1 MYIEK
6 IKLNNFRNYQEQE
19 IELDKNINI
28 FYGNNAQ
35 GKTNIIE
42 SIYLCAIG
50 KSYRTNKDRE
60 IIKLNETYSK
70 VEINFNKKDRDGKIK
85 VEISDKKIISINDI
99 KAKKM
104 SEVIGNINIVLFN
117 PDDINVFKEGPSKRR
132 RILDVMISQLRPAYV
147 YNLNMYLKTLE
158 QRNNYLKQIKYD
170 NKSEEMLEIWETKL
184 ADYAE
189 IIYSYRKEFV
199 EKLKE
204 KIVDIH
210 KKITDNKEKIKIEYI
225 SDFENKEQFIKS
237 LEKHRNLDIIKG
249 YTGKGIH
256 RDDLKLHINDK
267 DIEIYGSQG
276 QHRSS
281 ILSIKLSE
289 LEIIK
294 DEVDENPIL
303 LLDDFMSELDK
314 ERREN
319 FLEDVKDT
327 QIIITC
333 TDKLELKNE
342 NKRIFYVENRYSKMK
357 LRVISSQTQEFYLKK
372 LKNEELKE
380 IEHRNS

>member
-1 MYIEK
+1 MYIDK
-6 IKLNNFRNYQEQE
+6 IKLNNFRNYSEQE
-19 IELDKNINI
+19 IVLDKNINI

-50 KSYRTNKDRE
+50 KSYRTNKDKE
-60 IIKLNETYSK
+60 IIKLNEPYSK

-104 SEVIGNINIVLFN
+104 SEVLGNINIVLFN
-117 PDDINVFKEGPSKRR
+117 PDDINIFKEGPSKRR

-189 IIYSYRKEFV
+189 VIYLYRKEFV

-225 SDFENKEQFIKS
+225 SDFEKKEQFIKL
-237 LEKHRNLDIIKG
+237 LEKNRKLDIIKG

-256 RDDLKLHINDK
+256 RDDLKLYINDK

-342 NKRIFYVENRYSKMK
+342 NKSIFYVENGKVS
-357 LRVISSQTQEFYLKK
+357 F
-372 LKNEELKE
+372 
-380 IEHRNS
+380 

>member
-6 IKLNNFRNYQEQE
+6 IKLSNFRNYIEQE

-42 SIYLCAIG
+42 AIYLSAIG
-50 KSYRTNKDRE
+50 KSYRTSKDKELININKSFAIDEIKYSKKDRE
-60 IIKLNETYSK
+60 GT
-70 VEINFNKKDRDGKIK
+70 VKI
-85 VEISDKKIISINDI
+85 EISDKKQISVNGI

-104 SEVIGNINIVLFN
+104 SEVLGNINIVLFT
-117 PDDINVFKEGPSKRR
+117 PDDIDIFKEGPSRR
-132 RILDVMISQLRPAYV
+132 RKILDIMISQLRPNYL
-147 YNLNMYLKTLE
+147 YNLNMYNKVLE
-158 QRNNYLKQIKYD
+158 QRNNYLKQIKFE
-170 NKSEEMLEIWETKL
+170 NKPEAMLDIWEEKL

-189 IIYSYRKEFV
+189 IIYNYRKEFV
-199 EKLKE
+199 KKIKD

-210 KKITDNKEKIKIEYI
+210 KKITDNKEILSVEYI
-225 SDFENKEQFIKS
+225 SNFCNKEEFIKS
-237 LEKHRNLDIIKG
+237 LERHRRIDIIKG
-249 YTGKGIH
+249 FTGKGIH
-256 RDDLKLHINDK
+256 RDDLKLYINDEE
-267 DIEIYGSQG
+267 IEIYGSQG
-276 QHRSS
+276 QRRST

-294 DEVDENPIL
+294 EEIEEMPIL

-314 ERREN
+314 ERREK

-333 TDKLELKNE
+333 TDKLELKNK
-342 NKRIFYVENRYSKMK
+342 NKKIFYVENRTS
-357 LRVISSQTQEFYLKK
+357 I
-372 LKNEELKE
+372 
-380 IEHRNS
+380 

>member
-6 IKLNNFRNYQEQE
+6 IKLNNFRNYKEQE
-19 IELDKNINI
+19 INLDKNINI

-50 KSYRTNKDRE
+50 KSYRTNKDKE
-60 IIKLNETYSK
+60 FIKINEPFSK
-70 VEINFNKKDRDGKIK
+70 VEINYNKKDRNGKIK
-85 VEISDKKIISINDI
+85 LEISDKKNIYLNDI
-99 KAKKM
+99 KIKRI
-104 SEVIGNINIVLFN
+104 SEILGNINIVLFN
-117 PDDINVFKEGPSKRR
+117 PDDINIFKEGPSKRR

-158 QRNNYLKQIKYD
+158 QRNNYLKQIKFEK
-170 NKSEEMLEIWETKL
+170 KSEEMLDIWENKM

-189 IIYSYRKEFV
+189 IIFNYRKEFAN
-199 EKLKE
+199 KIKE
-204 KIVDIH
+204 KILDIH
-210 KKITDNKEKIKIEYI
+210 KKITDNKEEIKIEYI
-225 SDFENKEQFIKS
+225 SDFINKEQFLKQ
-237 LEKHRNLDIIKG
+237 LQNHRKLDIIKG
-249 YTGKGIH
+249 YSGKGIH
-256 RDDLKLHINDK
+256 RDDLKLYINSK

-276 QHRSS
+276 QHRSA

-294 DEVDENPIL
+294 EEVEENPIL

-319 FLEDVKDT
+319 FLEDVKNT

-333 TDKLELKNE
+333 TDKLEIKNE
-342 NKRIFYVENRYSKMK
+342 KKKLFYVENGQVK
-357 LRVISSQTQEFYLKK
+357 I
-372 LKNEELKE
+372 
-380 IEHRNS
+380 

>member
-1 MYIEK
+1 
-6 IKLNNFRNYQEQE
+6 
-19 IELDKNINI
+19 
-28 FYGNNAQ
+28 
-35 GKTNIIE
+35 
-42 SIYLCAIG
+42 
-50 KSYRTNKDRE
+50 
-60 IIKLNETYSK
+60 
-70 VEINFNKKDRDGKIK
+70 
-85 VEISDKKIISINDI
+85 
-99 KAKKM
+99 
-104 SEVIGNINIVLFN
+104 
-117 PDDINVFKEGPSKRR
+117 
-132 RILDVMISQLRPAYV
+132 
-147 YNLNMYLKTLE
+147 
-158 QRNNYLKQIKYD
+158 
-170 NKSEEMLEIWETKL
+170 MLEIWDEKL
-184 ADYAE
+184 AEYGE
-189 IIYSYRKEFV
+189 KIYLYRKEFV
-199 EKLKE
+199 EKLKG

-210 KKITDNKEKIKIEYI
+210 KKITDNKEEIKIEYI
-225 SDFENKEQFIKS
+225 SDFENKEQFIKA
-237 LEKHRNLDIIKG
+237 LEKHRKLDIING

-256 RDDLKLHINDK
+256 RDDLKLYINDK

-342 NKRIFYVENRYSKMK
+342 NKKIFYVENRHS
-357 LRVISSQTQEFYLKK
+357 KK
-372 LKNEELKE
+372 LNKKLL
-380 IEHRNS
+380 IFL

>member
-6 IKLNNFRNYQEQE
+6 IKLTNFRNYQEQE
-19 IELDKNINI
+19 IEFDKNINI

-42 SIYLCAIG
+42 AIYLCAIG
-50 KSYRTNKDRE
+50 KSYRTKKDRE
-60 IIKLNETYSK
+60 IIKLNEQYSK
-70 VEINFNKKDRDGKIK
+70 VEINYNKKDRDGKIK
-85 VEISDKKIISINDI
+85 VEIADKKNILVNDI

-104 SEVIGNINIVLFN
+104 SDVLGNINIVLFN
-117 PDDINVFKEGPSKRR
+117 PDDINIFKEGPAKRR
-132 RILDVMISQLRPAYV
+132 KILDVMISQLRPAYL
-147 YNLNMYLKTLE
+147 YNLNMYLKTIE
-158 QRNNYLKQIKYD
+158 QRNNYLKQIKSE
-170 NKSEEMLEIWETKL
+170 NKSTEMLEIWETKL
-184 ADYAE
+184 TEYAE
-189 IIYSYRKEFV
+189 VIYSYRKEFV
-199 EKLKE
+199 EKIKE
-204 KIVDIH
+204 KIGDIH
-210 KKITDNKEKIKIEYI
+210 KKITDNKEKIIIEYI
-225 SDFENKEQFIKS
+225 SDFENKEQFRKL
-237 LEKHRNLDIIKG
+237 LEKNRRIDIIRG
-249 YTGKGIH
+249 YTVKGIH
-256 RDDLKLHINDK
+256 RDDLKLYLNDK

-342 NKRIFYVENRYSKMK
+342 NKKIFYVENGEVK
-357 LRVISSQTQEFYLKK
+357 
-372 LKNEELKE
+372 
-380 IEHRNS
+380 